1 MGIII
6 VFVFIIALPMLLLS
20 KSKISK
26 RQKILWPVCIFISL
40 VFLAMYILIQGF
52 EREETLKDLQK
63 NSISLQSRF
72 LFIF

>member
-6 VFVFIIALPMLLLS
+6 VFVFIIALLMLLLS

-26 RQKILWPVCIFISL
+26 RQKILWSVCIFISL

-52 EREETLKDLQK
+52 ERGRDPERPAEELNQPAK
-63 NSISLQSRF
+63 
-72 LFIF
+72 

>member
-20 KSKISK
+20 KISK
-26 RQKILWPVCIFISL
+26 RQKILWSVCIFISL

-52 EREETLKDLQK
+52 ERGRDPERPAEELNQPAK
-63 NSISLQSRF
+63 
-72 LFIF
+72 